1 MHLHGGGRKV
11 GMDMVTPLVLYPT
24 PSHGACET
32 CICIKILN
40 LICKLFL
47 FVAQSGTNT
56 SHTHIHTHKRAHGHS
71 HVITFALHTASQ
83 HPKDQ
88 CCKQCSWTTEESFCH
103 PPPRLGGNGDAFLRV
118 VPLDC
123 AEHRF
128 ILCCTVDEGW
138 FAPFSVIL
146 AVAWWPIVPEKNE
159 ERPFGVNPS

>member
-1 MHLHGGGRKV
+1 MHPRGGRKE
-11 GMDMVTPLVLYPT
+11 GWYGHGH
-24 PSHGACET
+24 PSRSLPAPMPWSLRDVYLHKN
-32 CICIKILN
+32 IKFN
-40 LICKLFL
+40 MQTV
-47 FVAQSGTNT
+47 FVCGSVR
-56 SHTHIHTHKRAHGHS
+56 HKHLPHKRAHGHS

-88 CCKQCSWTTEESFCH
+88 CYKQCSWTTEESFCH